1 MIGQTSQITFGSRI
15 VVVLRPMLVKAHLR
29 DDLITLDKLGS
40 VEVPQ
45 PVETNLVHVQDIV
58 KLTVIIVEGVTQIN
72 VFVTTRLNSIFILEE
87 IRTSDEHKL
96 TKESPV
102 KLHELLCAIW
112 WWLITDFDQR
122 RVFFDPI
129 LHFIQHRN

>member
-1 MIGQTSQITFGSRI
+1 
-15 VVVLRPMLVKAHLR
+15 MLVKAHLR

-102 KLHELLCAIW
+102 KLHELLCAI
-112 WWLITDFDQR
+112 
-122 RVFFDPI
+122 
-129 LHFIQHRN
+129 